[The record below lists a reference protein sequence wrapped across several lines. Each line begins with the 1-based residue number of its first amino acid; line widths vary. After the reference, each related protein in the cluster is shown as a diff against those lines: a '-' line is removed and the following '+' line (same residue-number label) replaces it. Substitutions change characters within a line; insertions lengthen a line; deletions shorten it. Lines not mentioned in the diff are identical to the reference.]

1 MTYYNNNRRAPS
13 YRDTVSKRFGGLDDD
28 VREIFF
34 ALSTDDLGRLFR
46 RYEAVCGP
54 TKRQYAE
61 RVYQKWRSG
70 EVRMS
75 GVVSERLLGFLPPML
90 PPQLKYELVE
100 KLWVRM
106 QPKTTVTVWIR
117 PDTGYEKAL
126 DLVRNTVREKM
137 KTEIPNAVRA
147 RLAWL
152 NGDDTY
158 MAEDMVK
165 QMFARRAAIL
175 RREAEI
181 QIRDL
186 FGRFER
192 ERGLK
197 LEASKEIVLGGTTV
211 VIRMKPTPFYRRLF
225 GNGKSW

>member
-1 MTYYNNNRRAPS
+1 MSYYNYNRRPIS
-13 YRDTVSKRFGGLDDD
+13 YRDMVSKRFGGLDDD

-34 ALSTDDLGRLFR
+34 ALSADDLERLFR
-46 RYEAVCGP
+46 RYEAVCGHA
-54 TKRQYAE
+54 KRQYAE

-75 GVVSERLLGFLPPML
+75 GLVSERLLGFLPPML
-90 PPQLKYELVE
+90 PLQAKYDLVE

-106 QPKTTVTVWIR
+106 QAKETVTICIR
-117 PDTGYEKAL
+117 PDTGYQKAL
-126 DLVRNTVREKM
+126 DLVKSTAREKM

-147 RLAWL
+147 RLGWL
-152 NGDDTY
+152 SSDDTY
-158 MAEDMVK
+158 LAEDMVK
-165 QMFARRAAIL
+165 QMFARISEIL

-186 FGRFER
+186 FNRFER
-192 ERGLK
+192 ERGLSFD
-197 LEASKEIVLGGTTV
+197 ASKEIALGGTTV
-211 VIRMKPTPFYRRLF
+211 VIRMRPTPFYRRLF